1 MAQQVSWQ
9 EYKALTIR
17 SAAILTN
24 AYVAGT
30 VLGVATNDANQV
42 KTNDQIDQIN
52 FCALE
57 VAFTIG
63 SLTSVAIKVEF
74 SEDNT
79 NFFIPASGSVSSGLD
94 TLTQQTFTISAA
106 GNYYIDLNKEF
117 FSGGGFKTRF
127 IRVSANGVGTVTSSS
142 LTITAVYGVC

>member
-9 EYKALTIR
+9 EYKSLQIR
-17 SAAILTN
+17 ASAILTN

-42 KTNDQIDQIN
+42 KTNDLIEQIN
-52 FCALE
+52 FLALE

-63 SLTSVAIKVEF
+63 SLTNCQIKVEF

-79 NFFIPASGSVSSGLD
+79 NFYNVGVGSVSGGTD
-94 TLTQQTFTISAA
+94 TVVPGFFLIAA
-106 GNYYIDLNKEF
+106 TGNYYIDINKEF
-117 FSGGGFKTRF
+117 FNGGGFKTRY
-127 IRVSANGVGTVTSSS
+127 IRVSALGAGTVTSSS
-142 LTITAVYGVC
+142 LAINAVYGVC